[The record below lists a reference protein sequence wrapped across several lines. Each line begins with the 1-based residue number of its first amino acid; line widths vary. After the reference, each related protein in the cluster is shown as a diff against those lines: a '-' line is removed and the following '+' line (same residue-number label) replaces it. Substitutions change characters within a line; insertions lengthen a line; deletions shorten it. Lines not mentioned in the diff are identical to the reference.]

1 MFTGLSAFPLTPLQD
16 GRIDED
22 AFVRLVERLA
32 MADVDS
38 ICVLGSTGNYAYLE
52 RSERRRV
59 TELAVASAGEV
70 PLMVGISSLRTAE
83 VLALAE
89 DAQRAGAGAV
99 LLAPMSYQPLTADEV
114 FGLYRDVTRVLSVP
128 LVVYDNPGTTR
139 FAFSDELHAEIAQLP
154 NVRSIK
160 IPPVSGDLALARE
173 RIEPLRALLPAQVSL
188 GISGDATAVAGLLG
202 GCDAWYS
209 ALGGLFPEVLVRITR
224 AAQARDAS
232 SAVQMSERLEPI
244 WELFRQHGSLRVVAT
259 AAELLGHVQ
268 QPCLPDPLKAL
279 QGEQRQRLALA
290 LEDLRLT

>member
-1 MFTGLSAFPLTPLQD
+1 G
-16 GRIDED
+16 
-22 AFVRLVERLA
+22 
-32 MADVDS
+32 
-38 ICVLGSTGNYAYLE
+38 
-52 RSERRRV
+52 
-59 TELAVASAGEV
+59 
-70 PLMVGISSLRTAE
+70 

-209 ALGGLFPEVLVRITR
+209 ALGGLFP
-224 AAQARDAS
+224 
-232 SAVQMSERLEPI
+232 
-244 WELFRQHGSLRVVAT
+244 
-259 AAELLGHVQ
+259 
-268 QPCLPDPLKAL
+268 
-279 QGEQRQRLALA
+279 
-290 LEDLRLT
+290 

>member
-1 MFTGLSAFPLTPLQD
+1 
-16 GRIDED
+16 
-22 AFVRLVERLA
+22 
-32 MADVDS
+32 ADVDS

-70 PLMVGISSLRTAE
+70 PLMVGISSLRTAG

-160 IPPVSGDLALARE
+160 IPPV
-173 RIEPLRALLPAQVSL
+173 
-188 GISGDATAVAGLLG
+188 
-202 GCDAWYS
+202 
-209 ALGGLFPEVLVRITR
+209 
-224 AAQARDAS
+224 
-232 SAVQMSERLEPI
+232 
-244 WELFRQHGSLRVVAT
+244 
-259 AAELLGHVQ
+259 
-268 QPCLPDPLKAL
+268 
-279 QGEQRQRLALA
+279 
-290 LEDLRLT
+290 